1 MTPVMWSSAVTLGWV
16 TDEPLRPGSAATPP
30 NPEDGFWSDSAGRRS
45 RRAARSRGRR
55 RTVIVGDGAAAVLG
69 LAAAGVLIARSGGGN
84 QAPKATSRRTT
95 TTSAPT
101 TTSTS
106 SPTTGTTV
114 IPRSSNPAVALG
126 QQYEGRY
133 TGMFTNTTYQT
144 SGPATLDLHIDP
156 STGVLTA
163 SANLDGDLFGGGAK
177 QVRQIV
183 ATVTLGGSAPSV
195 ATRTSA
201 FGPVT
206 GRLGNGLSIVLS
218 APSVPDA
225 KVKTFELTGT
235 LRSDTRGFDA
245 TFTVGFRDGRT
256 GHGTVTVLC
265 APQGQRPSQVTTLCA
280 PM

>member
-1 MTPVMWSSAVTLGWV
+1 MIGVGAIVVLALAAG
-16 TDEPLRPGSAATPP
+16 GSL
-30 NPEDGFWSDSAGRRS
+30 
-45 RRAARSRGRR
+45 
-55 RTVIVGDGAAAVLG
+55 VVLG
-69 LAAAGVLIARSGGGN
+69 GGGN
-84 QAPKATSRRTT
+84 RVTKATSRRTT
-95 TTSAPT
+95 TTTSAPST
-101 TTSTS
+101 PSTST
-106 SPTTGTTV
+106 PATATTV
-114 IPRSSNPAVALG
+114 IPRSSNPVVALG

-133 TGMFTNTTYQT
+133 TGQFNNTTYQT

-163 SANLDGDLFGGGAK
+163 TANLDGDLFGGGAK
-177 QVRQIV
+177 QVRQIE
-183 ATVTLGGSAPSV
+183 ASVTLGGSAPSV
-195 ATRTSA
+195 STRTSA

-256 GHGTVTVLC
+256 AHGTVTVLC
-265 APQGQRPSQVTTLCA
+265 APQGQRPSQVTTVCG